1 MHTNLIKD
9 TSNVSFRILQKQLEY
24 QGLMNSAEVQY
35 SDHLT

>member
-9 TSNVSFRILQKQLEY
+9 TSNVSLRILQKELEY
-24 QGLMNSAEVQY
+24 QGRRNSAEAQY